1 MAKNS
6 LYNKVDKRVR
16 KISATVGAVAVLVS
30 AAIGAFTWLQGQFT
44 NAISSQIDEFRQE
57 VRLSDTS
64 QDQAITR
71 LELVSLIKNDP
82 TNVVAIEKM
91 ARYYFVDLDGD
102 QYMTAMYSDWAR
114 EYGGDMTIVI
124 GEKK

>member
-16 KISATVGAVAVLVS
+16 KVSATVGAVAVIVS
-30 AAIGAFTWLQGQFT
+30 AFAGVFAWVQGQFT

-57 VRLSDTS
+57 VRMSDTS

-124 GEKK
+124 GGN

>member
-16 KISATVGAVAVLVS
+16 KISATVGAVAVIVS
-30 AAIGAFTWLQGQFT
+30 TLAGALAWVQGQFT
-44 NAISSQIDEFRQE
+44 SAISSQIDEFRQE

-71 LELVSLIKNDP
+71 LELVSLINNDP

-91 ARYYFVDLDGD
+91 ARHYFIDLDGD

-124 GEKK
+124 GDK

>member
-16 KISATVGAVAVLVS
+16 KISATVGAVAAIVS
-30 AAIGAFTWLQGQFT
+30 AFAGAFAWVQGQFT

-57 VRLSDTS
+57 VKVSDTS

-71 LELVSLIKNDP
+71 LELVSLIKTDP

-124 GEKK
+124 GDK

>member
-16 KISATVGAVAVLVS
+16 KVSATVGAVAVIVS
-30 AAIGAFTWLQGQFT
+30 AFAGVFAWVQGQFT

-57 VRLSDTS
+57 VRMSDTS

-82 TNVVAIEKM
+82 TKVVAIEKM

-124 GEKK
+124 GGN

>member
-16 KISATVGAVAVLVS
+16 KISATVGAVAVIVS
-30 AAIGAFTWLQGQFT
+30 AFAGAFAWVQGQFT

-57 VRLSDTS
+57 VKLSDTS

-71 LELVSLIKNDP
+71 LELVSLIKTDP

-91 ARYYFVDLDGD
+91 ARHYFVDLDGD

-124 GEKK
+124 GDK